1 MKRLLSLLCAFMLA
15 LGTLPLPAA
24 TAESATIITLN
35 GTTASIAGG
44 GALLSGQTIVIGESG
59 EYRLSGGF
67 TGQVLIDAAKD
78 AEITLTLQGASIV
91 NEQEAALLAS
101 SAHEVTIRLA
111 EGTENSLISGQK
123 RDVLDA
129 ESQPDENASGA
140 AVQLK
145 CDVKLTGD
153 GSLFIG
159 GYINQ
164 GLRTSKDLTVKSGS
178 VTIEAVASGIR
189 CKDEME
195 MKGGTM
201 TITAGGNGIHA
212 ASAATDTEEEDGCF
226 VMSGGEI
233 KITSLGDAVQSD
245 TTLAISG
252 GALSA
257 IVGGGS
263 AAAPVHASDSRGMGA
278 FMRWD
283 MDSISTD
290 DASVSRKGLKS
301 EGAMSITG
309 GVITV
314 DAYDDALHS
323 DSQITFSSGVL
334 TLSSGDDG
342 IHADN
347 ELHIEGGTLDI
358 LTSYEGLEAMIID
371 ISGGDIRV
379 HSADDGVNASGGSN
393 GFDFGFDMG
402 GKGSHGG
409 RMQPGGFRMPGSRD
423 RIAPGAPEQGDPA
436 KDAPAAPPESANDAV
451 SGATAGNVQEMP
463 PAVADGTESA
473 ASQPSLPTLLISGG
487 TLYVNADGD
496 GLDSNGDLTVTGG
509 FVIIDGPA
517 SSGNGALD
525 SGTESGGS
533 LMITGGT
540 VLAIGASGMAECFG
554 SGSTQPFIDVSLSWK
569 AGDEIIVTA
578 ANGDELLRHTAA
590 KSGQSIIFSS
600 PSLREG
606 DEVTVSCGGQT
617 VTQTAGFT
625 SASRGFGRMRW

>member
-15 LGTLPLPAA
+15 LGTFPLPAA
-24 TAESATIITLN
+24 MAEGVTIITLN
-35 GTTASIAGG
+35 GTTASIAGS
-44 GALLSGQTIVIGESG
+44 GALFSGQTIVIREAG
-59 EYRLSGGF
+59 EYLLSGSF
-67 TGQVLIDAAKD
+67 TGQVLIDAVKD
-78 AEITLTLQGASIV
+78 AEITLTLQGASIA

-101 SAHEVTIRLA
+101 SADEVTICLA
-111 EGTENSLISGQK
+111 EGTENSLISGQR

-178 VTIEAVASGIR
+178 ITIEAVASGIR

-195 MKGGTM
+195 MKGGKL

-212 ASAATDTEEEDGCF
+212 ASAATETEEADGCF

-233 KITSLGDAVQSD
+233 EITSLGDAVQSD
-245 TTLAISG
+245 TTLDISG
-252 GALSA
+252 GVLSA
-257 IVGGGS
+257 VVGGGS
-263 AAAPVHASDSRGMGA
+263 AAAPVHASDNRGTGA

-283 MDSISTD
+283 MDSVSMD
-290 DASVSRKGLKS
+290 ESSVSRKGLKS

-309 GVITV
+309 GVVTV

-347 ELHIEGGTLDI
+347 ELRIDGGTLDI
-358 LTSYEGLEAMIID
+358 LTSYEGLEAMSID

-379 HSADDGVNASGGSN
+379 NSADDGVNASGGDSSAA
-393 GFDFGFDMG
+393 FGFGMG
-402 GKGSHGG
+402 GKGSRGG
-409 RMQPGGFRMPGSRD
+409 RMQPGSSRMPGNRD
-423 RIAPGAPEQGDPA
+423 EVAPGAPEQDDPG
-436 KDAPAAPPESANDAV
+436 KDAPAAPPESANEAV
-451 SGATAGNVQEMP
+451 SGATPASGHDAP
-463 PAVADGTESA
+463 PVMNDGTETA
-473 ASQPSLPTLLISGG
+473 ASQSSLPTLLVSGG
-487 TLYVNADGD
+487 TLYVNAGGD
-496 GLDSNGDLTVTGG
+496 GLDSNGNLTVADG
-509 FVIIDGPA
+509 FVMIDGPA
-517 SSGNGALD
+517 NSGNGALD

-533 LMITGGT
+533 LLITGGT
-540 VLAIGASGMAECFG
+540 VLAIGASGMAESFG
-554 SGSTQPFIDVSLSWK
+554 SGSTQPFIDASLSWK

-578 ANGDELLRHTAA
+578 ANGDEPVRHTAV

-606 DEVTVSCGGQT
+606 DEVTVSCGGQS
-617 VTQTAGFT
+617 VSQKAGFT